1 METQLSAKQLPQGFD
16 SPPSLKI
23 GGMPEWL
30 NGLVLK
36 TSIRLKRWIRGS
48 NPLAS
53 AKLKIFNNIMDNNA
67 FQLILKKLE
76 EIDERVKK
84 IEGGRVKVETG
95 NKEELK
101 DPLFGQALKI
111 IEKREETPAAV
122 LAKELNIDQKRA
134 EKILDQL
141 AEAGYGETYWGEV

>member
-1 METQLSAKQLPQGFD
+1 
-16 SPPSLKI
+16 
-23 GGMPEWL
+23 MPEWL

-53 AKLKIFNNIMDNNA
+53 AKLKINNLMDNNVL
-67 FQLILKKLE
+67 QLILKKLE

-84 IEGGRVKVETG
+84 IESGTIQIEK
-95 NKEELK
+95 KEEEEEK
-101 DPLFGQALKI
+101 DPLFFKALKI
-111 IEKREETPAAV
+111 VEKREETPASF
-122 LAKELNIDQKRA
+122 LSKELGIDQKRA

-141 AEAGYGETYWGEV
+141 AYAGYGETYWGEA

>member
-1 METQLSAKQLPQGFD
+1 
-16 SPPSLKI
+16 
-23 GGMPEWL
+23 MPEWL

-53 AKLKIFNNIMDNNA
+53 AKLKINNLMDNNVL
-67 FQLILKKLE
+67 QLILKKLE

-84 IEGGRVKVETG
+84 IESGAIQIEK
-95 NKEELK
+95 KEEEEEK
-101 DPLFGQALKI
+101 DPLFFKALKI
-111 IEKREETPAAV
+111 VEKREETPASF
-122 LAKELNIDQKRA
+122 LAKELGVDQKRA

-141 AEAGYGETYWGEV
+141 AYAGYGETYWGEA

>member
-1 METQLSAKQLPQGFD
+1 
-16 SPPSLKI
+16 
-23 GGMPEWL
+23 
-30 NGLVLK
+30 
-36 TSIRLKRWIRGS
+36 
-48 NPLAS
+48 
-53 AKLKIFNNIMDNNA
+53 MDNNA
-67 FQLILKKLE
+67 LQLILKKLE

-84 IEGGRVKVETG
+84 IESSKVKKVKMETE

-111 IEKREETPAAV
+111 VEKREETPAAV

-141 AEAGYGETYWGEV
+141 AQAGYGETYWGEA